1 MNLNNMKKLK
11 FGDRINFDEIFYDV
25 LYITNKEY
33 YDTKLYD
40 ISINPDSLNI
50 TKPYKDGLLHEK
62 VKKYPAGYRKLV
74 FTKESGNGIIVGQ
87 TMKREG
93 YYWPGYGPSAPNW
106 DDSEPPVFDAKKT
119 YTFWIVAT
127 KMNEKVLVPKTTI

>member
-1 MNLNNMKKLK
+1 MYNRLYFFEDLAMPKKS
-11 FGDRINFDEIFYDV
+11 V
-25 LYITNKEY
+25 
-33 YDTKLYD
+33 
-40 ISINPDSLNI
+40 NPDYSEEDLKSVEDILIPINDGP
-50 TKPYKDGLLHEK
+50 KPYKDGLLHEK